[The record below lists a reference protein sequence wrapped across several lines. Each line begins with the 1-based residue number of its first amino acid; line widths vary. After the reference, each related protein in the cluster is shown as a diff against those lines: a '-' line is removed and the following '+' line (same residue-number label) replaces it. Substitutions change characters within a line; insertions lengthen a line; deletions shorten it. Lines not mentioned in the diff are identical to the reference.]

1 MRRHLDPMTKEP
13 RGPLWLGLLLIL
25 GGMFGLLLL
34 FTGCGSAAVSAGPAV
49 GGSSGL
55 GYERPAAGIEA
66 VAERPGLRAEMALS
80 TATKPGEERGGGA
93 EARLLAGQRH
103 GRLGLWAG
111 LRGYAQRA
119 DEETRTGWNPLLAV
133 SWQVD
138 RSSRWWLVWDAP
150 DSSWRATQA
159 IRLVLEVGR
168 DLVFAPGC
176 DYVRFGGWGKRSE
189 HGWACTAAVRWRMR
203 P

>member
-1 MRRHLDPMTKEP
+1 MRHLHPETREP
-13 RGPLWLGLLLIL
+13 RGPLWLGLVLIL
-25 GGMFGLLLL
+25 GGIFGLLLL
-34 FTGCGSAAVSAGPAV
+34 LTGCSAATVSAGPRFA
-49 GGSSGL
+49 SADSL
-55 GYERPAAGIEA
+55 GYRGTSAGIEA